1 MSSLNVRLALASS
14 IFAQVENNTTV
25 SRYTLLEDDG
35 FTKLFTNLI
44 NGNLKELA
52 TESVVNELTNYVS
65 NNY

>member
-44 NGNLKELA
+44 NGNLQELA
-52 TESVVNELTNYVS
+52 TKSVVNELTNYVS

>member
-44 NGNLKELA
+44 NGNLQELA
-52 TESVVNELTNYVS
+52 TKSIVNELTNYVS